1 MHSFPIG
8 MTGYSPFSLNFS
20 AATFGSTPT
29 ITCYSS
35 NAKVPGLNNAI
46 TYYLNRQWSIEPS
59 DISAYTYSV
68 DIQYLDLDIIG
79 TGTEN
84 DLKPVKKSGVSFY
97 KPSGCLFTSGIEQGT
112 STINSGTNTLTW
124 SGLTTFSIFGG
135 AGDGGA
141 ALPITLLHFK
151 VKQDGKSVKIDWAT
165 ASEKNNALF
174 TVERSQNGI
183 HFETVLSKKGA
194 GNSMSTLYYAGFDQK
209 PYTGTSYYRLK
220 QTDFDGKSEYSELAS
235 VTFEQEIQALTLRVY
250 PNPAVDG
257 IFNVRID
264 SEEKERYELV
274 VLNSIGQKIY
284 STTWDVQNGI
294 NDLNVNLENHPEGIY
309 FIEVSNE
316 RIGKL
321 VKEVKL

>member
-1 MHSFPIG
+1 
-8 MTGYSPFSLNFS
+8 
-20 AATFGSTPT
+20 
-29 ITCYSS
+29 
-35 NAKVPGLNNAI
+35 
-46 TYYLNRQWSIEPS
+46 
-59 DISAYTYSV
+59 
-68 DIQYLDLDIIG
+68 
-79 TGTEN
+79 
-84 DLKPVKKSGVSFY
+84 
-97 KPSGCLFTSGIEQGT
+97 
-112 STINSGTNTLTW
+112 
-124 SGLTTFSIFGG
+124 
-135 AGDGGA
+135 
-141 ALPITLLHFK
+141 
-151 VKQDGKSVKIDWAT
+151 
-165 ASEKNNALF
+165 
-174 TVERSQNGI
+174 
-183 HFETVLSKKGA
+183 
-194 GNSMSTLYYAGFDQK
+194 MSTLYYAGIDQK
-209 PYTGTSYYRLK
+209 PYSGTSYYRLK